1 MANKT
6 STAKVGL
13 FVFLAIL
20 ILVLA
25 IFFIGK
31 KQALF
36 SSTFTV
42 NAYFK
47 DVQGLRNGA
56 IVRLSG
62 IDVGSVKDVA
72 IANDT
77 TGRVRVIME
86 IVDDVHQFIRTD
98 TKATIETEGLVG
110 NKVVVLKIGTSASE
124 EVRDGGT
131 IKTQEPLGFSAV
143 IRETQG
149 VIQYT
154 KEMTKDL
161 AEITARVNRG
171 EGSIGKLLV
180 DDDLYTSASNLTKS
194 ADSSLRSITEQFN
207 NLTVVFNKL
216 GGGIEGVV
224 NRIDKVVVDLDTII
238 AGVKQGKGIVG
249 AMLVDKSAY
258 DSVFSKTVA
267 NIESTTKEAKLAA
280 SRLAEN
286 MEALKHNWLFKSYFE
301 ERGYWDKAEYEDEIN
316 SKLTELDQK
325 IRLIDERIKTLRS
338 LENSTK

>member
-1 MANKT
+1 MAKKT

-13 FVFLAIL
+13 FIFLGVL

-42 NAYFK
+42 RAYFN
-47 DVQGLRNGA
+47 DVQGLRKGA

-62 IDVGSVKDVA
+62 IDVGSVKDVE

-77 TGRVRVIME
+77 TGRVKVTME
-86 IVDDVHQFIRTD
+86 ILDDVHQFIRTD

-110 NKVVVLKIGTSASE
+110 NKVVVLKIGTNAAE
-124 EVRDGGT
+124 EVKDGGT
-131 IKTQEPLGFSAV
+131 VKTEEPLGFSAV
-143 IRETQG
+143 MRETQG

-180 DDDLYTSASNLTKS
+180 DDELYTSASNLTKS
-194 ADSSLRSITEQFN
+194 ADSSLVSITQQFN
-207 NLTVVFNKL
+207 NLTDVFNKL

-224 NRIDKVVVDLDTII
+224 KRIDKVVVDLDTII

-249 AMLVDKSAY
+249 AMLVDKTSY
-258 DSVFSKTVA
+258 DSVFSKTMA
-267 NIESTTKEAKLAA
+267 NIESTTNEAKIAA

-316 SKLTELDQK
+316 SKLIELDQK
-325 IRLIDERIKTLRS
+325 IKLIDDRIKTLRS
-338 LENSTK
+338 LESSTK